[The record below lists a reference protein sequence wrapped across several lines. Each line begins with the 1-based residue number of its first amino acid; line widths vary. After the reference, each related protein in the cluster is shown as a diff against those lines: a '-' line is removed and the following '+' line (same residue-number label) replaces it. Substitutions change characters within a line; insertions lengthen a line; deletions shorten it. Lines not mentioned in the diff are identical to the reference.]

1 MIGRPTSLVREGD
14 RGVMTGD
21 RIANGGPL
29 LDAWRDMV
37 KLVPAGAAGRDG

>member
-21 RIANGGPL
+21 RISNGGPL
-29 LDAWRDMV
+29 LDAWQYVVR
-37 KLVPAGAAGRDG
+37 LVPAGAAGRDS